1 MCINEAKTV
10 YKCFEV
16 IKSCETCRHLECD
29 DVIPIEIC
37 NSGTCKKTKEKV
49 LLNNDCIAW
58 DFDEELFDD
67 TFWLIRRDMGVRI

>member
-37 NSGTCKKTKEKV
+37 NSGTCKKNKRKSPV
-49 LLNNDCIAW
+49 K
-58 DFDEELFDD
+58 
-67 TFWLIRRDMGVRI
+67 

>member
-16 IKSCETCRHLECD
+16 IKSCETCKHLECD
-29 DVIPIEIC
+29 DVISIEIC

-49 LLNNDCIAW
+49 LLKD
-58 DFDEELFDD
+58 DEY
-67 TFWLIRRDMGVRI
+67 